1 MLNDEIKK
9 LEQKIARLE
18 RSSAL
23 QKMKQRKLDTRQKI
37 QFGGLIIKAKLNA
50 YSKDIILGAL
60 LDAKDKIESSLEI
73 KEQFQKKGQEA
84 FLEKATSDDVKE
96 IL

>member
-1 MLNDEIKK
+1 MKLNDEIKN

-18 RSSAL
+18 RNSIL
-23 QKMKQRKLDTRQKI
+23 QKMKKRKLDTRQKI

-60 LDAKDKIESSLEI
+60 LDAKDKIESSLEL
-73 KEQFQKKGQEA
+73 KQQFQKKGQDA
-84 FLEKATSDDVKE
+84 FLEMKNQDNP
-96 IL
+96 